1 MRAKLDERKYGRGEG
16 KGVKQEKWIVGSRI
30 EDGWK
35 ESGWQERVMCGQ
47 GWMEEN
53 ADGWKDGLDEHWS
66 DALGTERI
74 VMEIC
79 MKVRVNTVD
88 EKRDGW

>member
-1 MRAKLDERKYGRGEG
+1 
-16 KGVKQEKWIVGSRI
+16 
-30 EDGWK
+30 
-35 ESGWQERVMCGQ
+35 MCGQ